1 MSFFFSL
8 FYRVKFG
15 PCMDENKF
23 SSTKHNLRNVWK
35 VIFTWTF
42 SQVIE
47 SLIKELLLTLERK
60 IVQRSLIFVWKGF
73 LLAFLYKNDWY
84 VWKWLTSSR
93 WGCWKHDFNHVIFKE
108 LFRVSCLSK
117 PCATTHELYIRS
129 NYASYS
135 ARI

>member
-15 PCMDENKF
+15 SCMDENEF
-23 SSTKHNLRNVWK
+23 SFTKHNLRNVWK

-60 IVQRSLIFVWKGF
+60 IIQRSLIFV
-73 LLAFLYKNDWY
+73 
-84 VWKWLTSSR
+84 
-93 WGCWKHDFNHVIFKE
+93 
-108 LFRVSCLSK
+108 
-117 PCATTHELYIRS
+117 
-129 NYASYS
+129 
-135 ARI
+135 

>member
-35 VIFTWTF
+35 AIFTWTF

-47 SLIKELLLTLERK
+47 SLIKELLLTFER
-60 IVQRSLIFVWKGF
+60 VFY
-73 LLAFLYKNDWY
+73 LLFC
-84 VWKWLTSSR
+84 T
-93 WGCWKHDFNHVIFKE
+93 
-108 LFRVSCLSK
+108 
-117 PCATTHELYIRS
+117 
-129 NYASYS
+129 
-135 ARI
+135 RIIDMYGSD

>member
-47 SLIKELLLTLERK
+47 SPIKELLLTLERK
-60 IVQRSLIFVWKGF
+60 IVQRSLIFV
-73 LLAFLYKNDWY
+73 
-84 VWKWLTSSR
+84 
-93 WGCWKHDFNHVIFKE
+93 
-108 LFRVSCLSK
+108 
-117 PCATTHELYIRS
+117 
-129 NYASYS
+129 
-135 ARI
+135 